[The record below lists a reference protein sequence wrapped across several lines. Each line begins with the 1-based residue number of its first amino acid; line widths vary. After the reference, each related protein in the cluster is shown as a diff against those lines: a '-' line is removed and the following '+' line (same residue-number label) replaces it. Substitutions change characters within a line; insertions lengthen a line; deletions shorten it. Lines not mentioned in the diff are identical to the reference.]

1 MNNKTT
7 EKLINELLE
16 INKKHISTLNERI
29 KVLKHTIEID
39 KQTIKIQNDTIN
51 NYLKNKSNE

>member
-29 KVLKHTIEID
+29 DMYLQIIEIN
-39 KQTIKIQNDTIN
+39 KQTIKIQSETIN
-51 NYLKNKSNE
+51 KYLKNKLNE